1 MMPEMKLEIAAALT
15 FIVWL
20 PLPLRAADP
29 VAVPGT
35 ADVVAARAWDLLM
48 PPQHFWDTT
57 APLSQWKILET
68 FPTDQA
74 CRRRIRSG
82 YLITQPD
89 SPPPYRPMNTP
100 DARGHHYVTGSGG
113 FLSCTREISALRRQR
128 RSSPEGSPVMRRH
141 GAAHLA

>member
-1 MMPEMKLEIAAALT
+1 MMPEMRLEIAAALT

-57 APLSQWKILET
+57 APLSQWKILRDI
-68 FPTDQA
+68 PDRPGMPQA
-74 CRRRIRSG
+74 HQERIPHHTAG
-82 YLITQPD
+82 LAAAVPPD
-89 SPPPYRPMNTP
+89 EYAGCERPSLC
-100 DARGHHYVTGSGG
+100 DRKRGG
-113 FLSCTREISALRRQR
+113 FLVVQEKYLRCVASDDPRLKVAQ
-128 RSSPEGSPVMRRH
+128 
-141 GAAHLA
+141 